1 MSKVLFDV
9 LSDKGGVSSARLIN
23 VVGAITG
30 TAVVLYNALYL
41 NDISS
46 ELFGIYMVYCG
57 GVYGVGKYIDR
68 RNDASSNNE
77 YSEGYKTADN
87 NGTAGRIDNPDA

>member
-9 LSDKGGVSSARLIN
+9 LSDKGNVSSARLIN

-30 TAVVLYNALYL
+30 TAIVLHNAIYL

-46 ELFGIYMVYCG
+46 ELFGIYMAYCG

-68 RNDASSNNE
+68 RHDVSSNNE
-77 YSEGYKTADN
+77 YPEGYKATGN
-87 NGTAGRIDNPDA
+87 NGTTGRIDNPDV

>member
-9 LSDKGGVSSARLIN
+9 LSDKGNVSSARLIN

-30 TAVVLYNALYL
+30 TAVVIYYGMYLEALTAE
-41 NDISS
+41 I
-46 ELFGIYMVYCG
+46 FGIYMAYCG

-68 RNDASSNNE
+68 RDNGTSNNE
-77 YSEGYKTADN
+77 YSEGYKITNN